1 MSEEERER
9 IAGRVVLDLARKK
22 KDLACLK
29 SKASQMALDIGSVVG
44 FLEMAGK
51 GNHVDRSRMS
61 F

>member
-29 SKASQMALDIGSVVG
+29 SKAQSDGIGHRFCCG
-44 FLEMAGK
+44 LLGD
-51 GNHVDRSRMS
+51 GWQR
-61 F
+61 